1 MGLTHWASK
10 QGMGFETRV
19 MGLNK
24 MTWVNDDPARGDG
37 YENGSVSRKR
47 ATFEATLRKHTT

>member
-24 MTWVNDDPARGDG
+24 MTWVNDDSAWGDG
-37 YENGSVSRKR
+37 YENGSVSR
-47 ATFEATLRKHTT
+47 ENG